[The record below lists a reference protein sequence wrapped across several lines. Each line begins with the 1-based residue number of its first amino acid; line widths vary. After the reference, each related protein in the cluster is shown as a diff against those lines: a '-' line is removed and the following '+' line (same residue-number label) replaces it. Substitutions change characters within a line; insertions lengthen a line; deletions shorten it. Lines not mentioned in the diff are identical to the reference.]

1 MAVGVNALINNKT
14 GSNNVALG
22 ATAGSNL
29 TTGGNNID
37 IGAAG
42 AEPLNFKTLCHA
54 RCHGER
60 DSRS

>member
-14 GSNNVALG
+14 GSNNIALG
-22 ATAGSNL
+22 GTAGSNL

-37 IGAAG
+37 IAAG

-54 RCHGER
+54 RCRGER